1 MTESRVERNRTQ
13 RHKQAN
19 KTSKQT
25 NALAYLR
32 DEVEGVDAVV
42 PVRHRVEVA
51 ERADDDDEDD
61 QPARREDSS
70 EVCPLNYGTASTV
83 SPGEYSSTE

>member
-1 MTESRVERNRTQ
+1 MTESHVERNRTQ

-19 KTSKQT
+19 KQANKRTRI
-25 NALAYLR
+25 AYLR

-51 ERADDDDEDD
+51 ERADDDDQDD
-61 QPARREDSS
+61 QPARRE
-70 EVCPLNYGTASTV
+70 Y
-83 SPGEYSSTE
+83 